1 MVRQYPDILMYE
13 QVSGGGSSYDADGNL
28 IVVPPTET
36 AVYVSCRAEANSRGQ
51 YVTGQDGQRID
62 FAWIVYFPKNVSALP
77 TGMSVTISRDGK
89 ERAAGAI
96 KRFTINQL
104 NANAII

>member
-1 MVRQYPDILMYE
+1 MQYPDILTYK
-13 QVSGGGSSYDADGNL
+13 QVSGGGSTYDDDGNL
-28 IVVPPTET
+28 VIIPSTE
-36 AVYVSCRAEANSRGQ
+36 ADVSVSCRAEANSSGR
-51 YVTGQDGQRID
+51 YVTGQDGQRLD
-62 FAWIVYFPKNVSALP
+62 FAWLVYLPKSVLEIPTGTNVS
-77 TGMSVTISRDGK
+77 ISRDGK